1 MRLYDIIMI
10 VEVIDFMKGQTLFL
24 ITAIVVVFI
33 LSLIVITLLKKHRKN
48 YYIKIYNDLERE
60 KNLIGSTP
68 VLLEL
73 SKLEPIIKNEKMEE
87 KYQKWQ
93 DKFEEIKTK
102 ELPKIDDML
111 IELDTLIDKKE
122 YKTAK
127 FRIAK
132 CEMEVYKVR
141 EQANDLLDQIK
152 EITLSEEKY
161 RSIITKLK
169 TQYRKLNQEYQ
180 EHKNL
185 YEEMAEAIELQLENI
200 EKRFLDFEKA
210 MDQNE
215 YTEVVHIVKALDTM
229 IDHMSIVIDEVPD
242 LMLMCKQLIPQRLK
256 EIVETKDQMT
266 AQGYPLEYMNLDY
279 NLEEARK
286 NVETILDRIKVLNLE
301 DCMFELKTILDY
313 LDSIFVDFEKERLSR
328 KVYEETSADFAKKLK
343 KTGKLVK
350 DIYDQLDDI
359 KNMYDLNEEDVKI
372 IDEVNKDLVGIQDDY
387 KKMDD
392 QVKNHATPYSVVHK
406 EVDTLSIRLK
416 QVEATLDV
424 ALKSLGNM
432 YEDEQRAREQLNE
445 IDNIL
450 KECKERMR
458 EYKLPIISDHYFVEL
473 SEANEA
479 IQEVIRE
486 LSRKPIVI
494 KTLNTRVDTARDLV
508 LKLYH
513 TTLSMIKQAKLCEIA
528 IVYGNRYRGLH
539 EDIRRGLEKAT
550 NLFYKG
556 DYMNSLNLCVE
567 TIKLVDEN
575 IERKILAY
583 ETEIK

>member
-1 MRLYDIIMI
+1 MTG
-10 VEVIDFMKGQTLFL
+10 KALFV
-24 ITAIVVVFI
+24 ITAVIICLI
-33 LSLIVITLLKKHRKN
+33 LILIITSIIKKRRK
-48 YYIKIYNDLERE
+48 KFFLDIYNSLDRE

-93 DKFEEIKTK
+93 DKFEYIKK
-102 ELPKIDDML
+102 EELPKIDDML

-141 EQANDLLDQIK
+141 EQADDLLDQIK

-169 TQYRKLNQEYQ
+169 NKYRKDSKEYHSH
-180 EHKNL
+180 ENL
-185 YEEMAEAIELQLENI
+185 YEEMSEAIELQLENI

-210 MDQNE
+210 MDENE

-229 IDHMSIVIDEVPD
+229 IEHIGIVIEELPD
-242 LMLMCKQLIPQRLK
+242 LMLMCKQLIPKRIK
-256 EIVETKDQMT
+256 EIKDTKEKMEKE
-266 AQGYPLEYMNLDY
+266 GYPLEYLNLDY
-279 NLEEARK
+279 NLEEASK
-286 NVETILDRIKVLNLE
+286 NVGAILDRIKVLNLE

-313 LDSIFVDFEKERLSR
+313 LDGIFVDFEKERLSR
-328 KVYEETSADFAKKLK
+328 KVFEDMSRDFSKRFSKTKKLV
-343 KTGKLVK
+343 T
-350 DIYDQLDDI
+350 DIYEQLDDI
-359 KNMYDLNEEDVKI
+359 KNMYDLNQEDVKI
-372 IDEVNKDLVGIQDDY
+372 IDEVNKDLVRIQDEY
-387 KKMDD
+387 KKITDRVSTM
-392 QVKNHATPYSVVHK
+392 ASPFSVVHK
-406 EVDTLSIRLK
+406 ELEELFVELK
-416 QVEATLDV
+416 QVEATLDI

-445 IDNIL
+445 IDDIL
-450 KECKERMR
+450 KECKQKMR
-458 EYKLPIISDHYFVEL
+458 SYKLPIISNHYFVEL
-473 SEANEA
+473 AEANEA
-479 IQEVIRE
+479 IEEVAKE

-508 LKLYH
+508 LKLFN
-513 TTLSMIKQAKLCEIA
+513 TTEEMIKTAKLSEA
-528 IVYGNRYRGLH
+528 LLVYGARYRGLH
-539 EDIRRGLEKAT
+539 EDLNAGLTRAN
-550 NLFYKG
+550 NLFLNG
-556 DYMNSLNLCVE
+556 DYRTSLQVGLS

-583 ETEIK
+583 EKNE

>member
-33 LSLIVITLLKKHRKN
+33 LILIVITLLKKHRKN
-48 YYIKIYNDLERE
+48 CYIKIYNDLERE

-93 DKFEEIKTK
+93 DKFEDIKTK

-387 KKMDD
+387 KKMDG

>member
-33 LSLIVITLLKKHRKN
+33 LILIVITLLKKHRKN

-424 ALKSLGNM
+424 ALKSFGNM

-539 EDIRRGLEKAT
+539 EDIRRGLEKAA